1 MHVLSRLVEVAA
13 PAHAEAVVLVLHGGA
28 SRRDMMLVSPAQLSV
43 LRMIPTAQRIARE
56 GRGRLAVLRLLN
68 SYRGW
73 DAQHTPL
80 DDVRWAVGEVA
91 ARYGDRPVGL
101 VGHSMG
107 GRAALLSA
115 GLPEVASV
123 VALNPWLYPAERPVR
138 SPTPVLVVHGLR
150 DRIAPASRSAA
161 YVQRLGRRSHAAYV
175 AVAEGKHAMLRHGGV
190 FDRYAAEFSAAIL
203 LPDPRDM
210 PGPVGQVLAG
220 ERYIRV

>member
-1 MHVLSRLVEVAA
+1 MHVLSRLVEVTV

-43 LRMIPTAQRIARE
+43 LRMVPTAQRIARE

-73 DAQHTPL
+73 DSQHTPL
-80 DDVRWAVGEVA
+80 DDVRWAVEEVA

-115 GLPEVASV
+115 GLP
-123 VALNPWLYPAERPVR
+123 
-138 SPTPVLVVHGLR
+138 
-150 DRIAPASRSAA
+150 
-161 YVQRLGRRSHAAYV
+161 
-175 AVAEGKHAMLRHGGV
+175 
-190 FDRYAAEFSAAIL
+190 
-203 LPDPRDM
+203 
-210 PGPVGQVLAG
+210 
-220 ERYIRV
+220 

>member
-1 MHVLSRLVEVAA
+1 MRVLSRLVEIAG
-13 PAHAEAVVLVLHGGA
+13 PTDAEAVVLVLHGGA
-28 SRRDMMLVSPAQLSV
+28 SRRDMMLVSPTQLSV

-73 DAQHTPL
+73 DSQHTPL
-80 DDVRWAVGEVA
+80 DDVRWAIEEVVR
-91 ARYGDRPVGL
+91 RYDDRPIGL

-115 GLPEVASV
+115 ALPSVASV
-123 VALNPWLYPAERPVR
+123 VALNPWLYPAERAVPTR
-138 SPTPVLVVHGLR
+138 SPVLVVHGLR

-190 FDRYAAEFSAAIL
+190 FDRYAAEFVAATL
-203 LPDPRDM
+203 LPGM
-210 PGPVGQVLAG
+210 PDVSGPVGQVLAG
-220 ERYIRV
+220 ERYLKV